1 MESDQAGGG
10 ETRFE
15 FKEIRMKKI
24 LVAIDVAREN
34 GNDMIMETAQKIARA
49 DDGELFLLHV
59 IEPIPR
65 RVLLELPKEALARR
79 KTHADEEMGK
89 LLAQYDCNNGIVR
102 EGPPSIE
109 ILNYA
114 TEIKS
119 DLIVVHSHDPEMAD
133 YFIGS
138 VAGRVVRRA
147 HCSVHVV
154 REGNK

>member
-1 MESDQAGGG
+1 MELNQVGDG
-10 ETRFE
+10 EFRFE
-15 FKEIRMKKI
+15 FKEIHMKKI

-49 DDGELFLLHV
+49 VDGELFLLHV

-65 RVLLELPKEALARR
+65 RVLLELSKEALARR
-79 KTHADEEMGK
+79 KTHADEEMEK
-89 LLAQYDCNNGIVR
+89 LLAQYDCNSGVVR
-102 EGPPSIE
+102 EGSPSNE

-119 DLIVVHSHDPEMAD
+119 DLIVVHSHDPELAD

-154 REGNK
+154 REGEK